1 MPATPLPDL
10 DRIDRRMLELLQEQG
25 RMQNADLAKLVA
37 LSPSPCLRRLARLE
51 DSAVITRYAAIVDPK
66 KIGLGVIAHLD
77 VMLDKQA
84 EHARSTFRNAVQK
97 WPEVLSGYA
106 LTGQWDYSLKVV
118 APDLETYS
126 HFLMEKVLAL
136 PVVVNV
142 QSAFVLETVKD
153 TTALPLQ
160 HLGNGSK

>member
-1 MPATPLPDL
+1 MEQRMPPLPDL
-10 DRIDRRMLELLQEQG
+10 DRTDRKLLEILQEHG
-25 RMQNADLAKLVA
+25 RMQNSDLARKLN
-37 LSPSPCLRRLARLE
+37 LSPAPSLRRLQRLE
-51 DSAVITRYAAIVDPK
+51 TAGVITRYAAIVDPK
-66 KIGLGVIAHLD
+66 KIGLGVTAHLD

-84 EHARSTFRNAVQK
+84 EHARSTFRKAVQR
-97 WPEVLSGYA
+97 WPEVLTGYA

-118 APDLETYS
+118 ARDLEQYA

-153 TTALPLQ
+153 TTALPLA
-160 HLGNGSK
+160 

>member
-1 MPATPLPDL
+1 MAALPEL
-10 DRIDRRMLELLQEQG
+10 DRTDLRMLTLLQTQG
-25 RMQNADLAKLVA
+25 RMQNTDLARKLA
-37 LSPSPCLRRLARLE
+37 LSPAPSLRRLQRLE
-51 DSAVITRYAAIVDPK
+51 ASGVITHYAAIVDPRK
-66 KIGLGVIAHLD
+66 VGLGVTAHLD

-84 EHARSTFRNAVQK
+84 EHARSTFRNAVQR
-97 WPEVLSGYA
+97 WPEVLTGYA

-118 APDLETYS
+118 ARDLDAYA

-153 TTALPLQ
+153 TTALPL
-160 HLGNGSK
+160 

>member
-1 MPATPLPDL
+1 MSLLDL
-10 DRIDRRMLELLQEQG
+10 DRTDRRMLDLLQEHG
-25 RMQNADLAKLVA
+25 RMQNADLAREVA
-37 LSPSPCLRRLARLE
+37 LSPSPCLRRLQRLE
-51 DSAVITRYAAIVDPK
+51 ATGVIVRYAAVVDPR

-77 VMLDKQA
+77 VMLDKQP
-84 EHARSTFRNAVQK
+84 EHARSTFRNAVQS

-118 APDLETYS
+118 APDLDHYS
-126 HFLMEKVLAL
+126 RFLMEKVLAL

-153 TTALPLQ
+153 TTALPLS
-160 HLGNGSK
+160 HLE

>member
-1 MPATPLPDL
+1 MSSFAVPAARPALPEL
-10 DRIDRRMLELLQEQG
+10 DRTDRKLLEILQEHG
-25 RMQNADLAKLVA
+25 RMQNSDLAKKLS
-37 LSPSPCLRRLARLE
+37 LSPAPSLRRLQRLE
-51 DSAVITRYAAIVDPK
+51 AAGVITRYAAIVDPK
-66 KIGLGVIAHLD
+66 KIGLGVTAHLD

-84 EHARSTFRNAVQK
+84 EHARSTFRKAVQR
-97 WPEVLSGYA
+97 WPEVLTGYA

-118 APDLETYS
+118 ARDLEQYA

-153 TTALPLQ
+153 TTALPL
-160 HLGNGSK
+160 G

>member
-1 MPATPLPDL
+1 MPALPEL
-10 DRIDRRMLELLQEQG
+10 DRTDRKLLEILQDHG
-25 RMQNADLAKLVA
+25 RMQNSDLARKLN
-37 LSPSPCLRRLARLE
+37 LSPAPSLRRLQRLE
-51 DSAVITRYAAIVDPK
+51 TTGVITRYAAIVDPK
-66 KIGLGVIAHLD
+66 KIGLGVTAHLD

-84 EHARSTFRNAVQK
+84 EHARSTFRKAVQR
-97 WPEVLSGYA
+97 WPEVLTCYA

-118 APDLETYS
+118 ARDLDQYA

-153 TTALPLQ
+153 TTALPLAWKS
-160 HLGNGSK
+160 GSA

>member
-1 MPATPLPDL
+1 MPALPEL
-10 DRIDRRMLELLQEQG
+10 DRTDRKLLEILQDHG
-25 RMQNADLAKLVA
+25 RMQNSDLARKLN
-37 LSPSPCLRRLARLE
+37 LSPAPSLRRLQRLE
-51 DSAVITRYAAIVDPK
+51 TTGVITRYAAIVDPK
-66 KIGLGVIAHLD
+66 KIGLGVTAHLD

-84 EHARSTFRNAVQK
+84 EHARSTFRKAVQR
-97 WPEVLSGYA
+97 WPEVLTCYA

-118 APDLETYS
+118 ARDLDQYA

-153 TTALPLQ
+153 TTALPLA
-160 HLGNGSK
+160 